1 MSNVPSDLQY
11 TKTHEW
17 VRTLPDGVV
26 EIGIT
31 DHAQESLG
39 DVVFV
44 ELPELGRRLGVG
56 EAYAV
61 VESVK
66 AAADVYA
73 PVAGEVVAVNSELA
87 QAPEQLNADPYGA
100 GWIAR
105 LKLTDGGAAAQLLG
119 VADYLKQLEAEARE

>member
-1 MSNVPSDLQY
+1 MSHVPNDLQY

-31 DHAQESLG
+31 DHAQEALG

-44 ELPELGRRLGVG
+44 ELPELGRRLKVG
-56 EAYAV
+56 EAYGV

-66 AAADVYA
+66 AASDVYS
-73 PVAGEVVAVNSELA
+73 PVAGEVVAINSQLGT
-87 QAPEQLNADPYGA
+87 APERINADPYGA

-105 LKLTDGGAAAQLLG
+105 LKLSDGGVGAQLLSG
-119 VADYLKQLEAEARE
+119 PDYTRQLEAEA

>member
-1 MSNVPSDLQY
+1 MGHVPNDLQY

-31 DHAQESLG
+31 DHAQEALG

-44 ELPELGRRLGVG
+44 ELPELGRRLKVG
-56 EAYAV
+56 EAYGV

-66 AAADVYA
+66 AASDVYS
-73 PVAGEVVAVNSELA
+73 PVAGEVVAINSALGT
-87 QAPEQLNADPYGA
+87 APERINADPYGA

-105 LKLTDGGAAAQLLG
+105 LKLSDGGAGAQLLCG
-119 VADYLKQLEAEARE
+119 PDYTRQLEAEA